1 MKRITK
7 KSKKLIIGIIL
18 VSLLCCIGIMEFAS
32 EGILSTSAST
42 GLSNTKIGWGIKRE
56 DNHEQ
61 PDLGSKNKELITKY
75 NGIALGNS
83 EQKYI
88 YLTFDLGYEAG
99 YTEKILDALKE
110 NEVQATF
117 FVTAHYVNSAS
128 DILQRMIDEG
138 HIVGNHTC
146 NHYSMPDL
154 SDEEIQTEVMK
165 LHQTIYEKY
174 GYEMKYIR
182 PPKGEFSERT
192 LSICESLGYKTVM
205 WSFAYVDWDEDNQPS
220 TDEAID
226 KIMSNLHNGEVML
239 LHATSKT
246 NAEIMSQLL
255 QKIKEE
261 GYEFRSIDDF
271 VQ

>member
-1 MKRITK
+1 MRKLSK
-7 KSKKLIIGIIL
+7 KSILKLTSVAVLFITIIVL
-18 VSLLCCIGIMEFAS
+18 TVTYNKEDVVEA
-32 EGILSTSAST
+32 SAST
-42 GLSNTKIGWGIKRE
+42 LSNTKIEWGIKRE

-61 PDLGSKNKELITKY
+61 PDLGSKNEQLISEY
-75 NGIALGNS
+75 NGIALGSN

-99 YTEKILDALKE
+99 YTEQILDALKE
-110 NEVQATF
+110 QNVQATF

-138 HIVGNHTC
+138 HIIGNHTV
-146 NHYSMPDL
+146 NHKSMPSL
-154 SDEEIQTEVMK
+154 TDEEVKTEIMT
-165 LHQTIYEKY
+165 LHQAVYEKY

-192 LSICESLGYKTVM
+192 LSISEGLGYKTVM

-220 TDEAID
+220 EEDAMD
-226 KIMSNLHNGEVML
+226 KIISNLHNGEVML
-239 LHATSKT
+239 LHGTSKT
-246 NAEIMSQLL
+246 NASIMSELI
-255 QKIKEE
+255 KNIKEQ
-261 GYEFRSIDDF
+261 GYEIRSLDEF